1 MCYRKFT
8 EEELSRN
15 FLKCSMITL
24 YDYPVVMIIF
34 NIVNGTMFSRWNTHL
49 DLLYQKPMRQQHH
62 GKNLFEGLIPSGS
75 RDKKRPAFKPT
86 FEREWNSILYD
97 MEEIF
102 AELLFKEFVEA
113 IISFIF

>member
-1 MCYRKFT
+1 MERCLVGGIRIWIYYIKNQCV
-8 EEELSRN
+8 SN
-15 FLKCSMITL
+15 IT
-24 YDYPVVMIIF
+24 
-34 NIVNGTMFSRWNTHL
+34 
-49 DLLYQKPMRQQHH
+49 
-62 GKNLFEGLIPSGS
+62 GKTLFEGLIPSGS

-97 MEEIF
+97 MEERF

>member
-1 MCYRKFT
+1 MERCLVGGIRFG
-8 EEELSRN
+8 
-15 FLKCSMITL
+15 F
-24 YDYPVVMIIF
+24 IISKT
-34 NIVNGTMFSRWNTHL
+34 IR
-49 DLLYQKPMRQQHH
+49 YQHH
-62 GKNLFEGLIPSGS
+62 GEKLLKGFIPSGL

-97 MEEIF
+97 MEERF

>member
-1 MCYRKFT
+1 MKKI
-8 EEELSRN
+8 L
-15 FLKCSMITL
+15 MITL

-97 MEEIF
+97 MEERF

>member
-1 MCYRKFT
+1 M
-8 EEELSRN
+8 
-15 FLKCSMITL
+15 
-24 YDYPVVMIIF
+24 
-34 NIVNGTMFSRWNTHL
+34 
-49 DLLYQKPMRQQHH
+49 
-62 GKNLFEGLIPSGS
+62 FEGLIPSGS

-97 MEEIF
+97 MEERF